1 MKSYQKDCAPETNLI
16 HWKSINWKRVKKV
29 VKSLQLRI
37 AKAIREGRHNKARAL
52 QWMLTHSHA
61 AKLLAVKRVTENSGN
76 RTPGVDGIRWKTP
89 TQKLRAALSLSRKD
103 YRAEPLR
110 RLYILKKNGKKRP
123 LGIPTMKDRAM
134 QALHLLAL
142 EPVSETLADKS
153 SYGFRQK
160 RSCHDA
166 IERCYIHLSRKD
178 SATWIL
184 EGDIKGCFDNISH
197 QWLMQNIPMDKKIL
211 QQWLKAGF
219 VENKRLF
226 PTEQGTPQGG
236 IISPTL
242 ANMTLDGLELAIDKA
257 LGITIRPDGCRKN
270 TQKVHLIRYA
280 DDFIVTASN
289 KEMLETKVIPVIEAF
304 LSKRGLQLSPEK
316 TRITHI
322 NDGFNFLG
330 QNIRMYSRGKLL
342 IRPTKEAVRLVKEKL
357 KGIIVK
363 YRGSQAAVLIR
374 NLNPVITGWANYHRN
389 ACSKKT
395 FYKLDRILWR
405 NIWNWARRRHN
416 NLGYRK
422 IVSLYFMSIGRRK
435 WQFFGKFDN
444 SKIILLRMFGCFHI
458 KRHKLINGNA
468 NPFNPDWDKYFSHR
482 LTC

>member
-1 MKSYQKDCAPETNLI
+1 
-16 HWKSINWKRVKKV
+16 
-29 VKSLQLRI
+29 
-37 AKAIREGRHNKARAL
+37 
-52 QWMLTHSHA
+52 
-61 AKLLAVKRVTENSGN
+61 LLAVKRVTENSGN
-76 RTPGVDGIRWKTP
+76 RTPGVDGVRWKSP
-89 TQKLRAALSLSRKD
+89 TQKIRAALSLSRKD

-123 LGIPTMKDRAM
+123 LGIPTIKDRAM

-142 EPVSETLADKS
+142 EPVSETLADKG

-197 QWLMQNIPMDKKIL
+197 QWLLQNIPMDKKIL

-226 PTEQGTPQGG
+226 PTDQGTPQGG
-236 IISPTL
+236 IISPAL

-280 DDFIVTASN
+280 DDFVVTASN
-289 KEMLETKVIPVIEAF
+289 REILESKVIPVVEAF
-304 LSKRGLQLSPEK
+304 LKERGLQLSPEK

-322 NDGFNFLG
+322 NEGFDFLG

-342 IRPTKEAVRLVKEKL
+342 IRPTKEAIRLVKEKL

-363 YRGSQAAVLIR
+363 HRGSQAAVLIR

-389 ACSKKT
+389 ACSKKA

-444 SKIILLRMFGCFHI
+444 GMIILLRMFGCFHI

-468 NPFNPDWDKYFSHR
+468 NPFDPAWDNYFSNR